1 MHLQV
6 SILENVCWK
15 EFGLLVFVWIAF
27 LVLQITK
34 NYTATCTTV
43 YWVVNLLQI
52 PVSLGVSGYEA
63 ISLYKGW
70 RKIASK
76 GDSGT
81 NLQVQQLITYCFF
94 GVLAG
99 LVGGLLGLGGGF
111 IMGPL
116 FLELGVPPQVSSATA
131 TFAMMFS
138 SSMSVVEYHLLKR
151 FPVPYALYFVAV
163 ATVAAFI
170 GQHFV
175 RRMIILMGRAS
186 IIIFI
191 LASTIFIS
199 AISLGGVG
207 ISNMIGKIERR
218 EYMGFENLCTYDV

>member
-1 MHLQV
+1 M
-6 SILENVCWK
+6 
-15 EFGLLVFVWIAF
+15 F
-27 LVLQITK
+27 
-34 NYTATCTTV
+34 
-43 YWVVNLLQI
+43 LQI

-116 FLELGVPPQVSSATA
+116 FLELGVPPQVSVSPSSNAVKQTFFLSQSAQKVVVLL
-131 TFAMMFS
+131 FS
-138 SSMSVVEYHLLKR
+138 VL
-151 FPVPYALYFVAV
+151 
-163 ATVAAFI
+163 
-170 GQHFV
+170 
-175 RRMIILMGRAS
+175 
-186 IIIFI
+186 
-191 LASTIFIS
+191 
-199 AISLGGVG
+199 
-207 ISNMIGKIERR
+207 
-218 EYMGFENLCTYDV
+218 